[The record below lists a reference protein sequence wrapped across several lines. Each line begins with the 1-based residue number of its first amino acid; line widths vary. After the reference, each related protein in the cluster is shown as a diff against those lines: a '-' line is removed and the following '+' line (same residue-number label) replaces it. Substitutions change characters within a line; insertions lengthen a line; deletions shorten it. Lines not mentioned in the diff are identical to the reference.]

1 MLPDKLEVC
10 LLRSFVET
18 NSWKAFRDT
27 GKPRFG
33 EFGTPLPSL
42 FKSVWNIVTQ
52 ATGLGQGFTDNSNV
66 RPSPDTE
73 NIHG

>member
-1 MLPDKLEVC
+1 M
-10 LLRSFVET
+10 ET

-27 GKPRFG
+27 GKARFG

-42 FKSVWNIVTQ
+42 MKSLWNIAVQ

-66 RPSPDTE
+66 RPLRTQQTVNGKATHADPGSTTRR
-73 NIHG
+73 